1 MASKKRYREGD
12 RLHASVFNA
21 LLDTVDN
28 NSAAI
33 EVLKKS
39 MPTKT
44 SQLKN
49 DSGFLTEHQKLKTI
63 NGQSIAGSGNIK
75 TATKTSELT
84 NDSGFLTE
92 HQKLKTINGQSVAGT
107 GNIKTPS
114 KTSEL
119 TTNTEIRVSDG
130 APIDATGI
138 WPDNK
143 IPEGT
148 SVQNILEKLLLRE
161 ILPSAAKIPSIS
173 LSGGTNLGTFIIG
186 TNVTIPAITM
196 KKSVGKFDNSGN
208 VDANTG
214 RTPSITWSS
223 EKITPTVSQFGDV
236 SISSGT
242 TSTASATGR
251 IELGNNQVS
260 YAASANYS
268 KPSNLP
274 VTNLGN
280 QTQST
285 IQVVTSGSDISAIWA
300 ASSTT
305 TNTTVKATGVY
316 PCYTNISGNS
326 LVANAST
333 VVAINKLS
341 ANYKEIT
348 LVDVPSENDS
358 GKVHF
363 VFEYPSGRT
372 CTFQIKDLSGNFIDY
387 AGAYKQS
394 GTPEHPG
401 YIRLQTT
408 GDVYQGVN
416 TYKLILSKAL
426 NS

>member
-1 MASKKRYREGD
+1 MATKKRYRDGD
-12 RLHASVFNA
+12 KLHAAVFNE
-21 LLDTVDN
+21 LLDAVESNTL
-28 NSAAI
+28 AI
-33 EVLKKS
+33 EHLKKTI
-39 MPTKT
+39 PNRT

-49 DSGFLTEHQKLKTI
+49 DSGFLTQHQKLKTI
-63 NGQSIAGSGNIK
+63 NGQSIVGS
-75 TATKTSELT
+75 
-84 NDSGFLTE
+84 
-92 HQKLKTINGQSVAGT
+92 

-119 TTNTEIRVSDG
+119 TTNTEIRISDG

-138 WPDNK
+138 WAGNK

-161 ILPSAAKIPSIS
+161 VLPSSAKVPSIS

-208 VDANTG
+208 VTANSG
-214 RTPSITWSS
+214 RTPSITWSN
-223 EKITPTVSQFGDV
+223 EKIIPTVSKFGHV
-236 SISSGT
+236 SVNTGTIS
-242 TSTASATGR
+242 TSSVTGQ
-251 IELGNNQVS
+251 IELGDNQVS
-260 YAASANYS
+260 YRASANYS

-285 IQVVTSGSDISAIWA
+285 TKVVTSGSDISAIWA
-300 ASSTT
+300 ASSATA
-305 TNTTVKATGVY
+305 NTIVKATGVY

-326 LVANAST
+326 LVSGST
-333 VVAINKLS
+333 SIVVDVNKLS
-341 ANYKEIT
+341 TSYKEIT

-372 CTFQIKDLSGNFIDY
+372 CTFQIKDLSGNFVDY
-387 AGAYKQS
+387 AGSYSQS
-394 GTPEHPG
+394 GTPEHSG
-401 YIRLQTT
+401 YIRLETT
-408 GDVYQGVN
+408 GDTYQGIN